1 MKKVVVATLA
11 CALVSVWG
19 SAIAAGDAAAGK
31 IKSAPCV
38 ACHGADGNSTVPM
51 YPKLAGQHAQYLELA
66 IKAYKSGERAG
77 GQTAMMKPMV
87 ANLGDQDVADL
98 AAYYAS
104 QPPK

>member
-1 MKKVVVATLA
+1 MKKVIVATLA
-11 CALVSVWG
+11 YALASVCG
-19 SAIAAGDAAAGK
+19 SAHAAGDAAAGK
-31 IKSAPCV
+31 MKSAPCV

-66 IKAYKSGERAG
+66 IKAYKSGERGG

-87 ANLGDQDVADL
+87 ANLGDQDIADL

-104 QPPK
+104 QPHR